1 MSGIQFS
8 VVEEHNFRYEQS
20 RLVVN
25 ERLTLSEIPADA
37 EYCFQRLSYNTVS
50 VEKDNTDPSARSI
63 LAQSW

>member
-8 VVEEHNFRYEQS
+8 VEEEHNFCYEQS
-20 RLVVN
+20 RLVVS

-37 EYCFQRLSYNTVS
+37 EYCFQRLSYTVS
-50 VEKDNTDPSARSI
+50 VEKDNMDPSARSI